1 MLAVGAVMA
10 DSGGIGQGR
19 LGDAGEVFAGA
30 GGLFV
35 MDDRVSA
42 RDRQR
47 EMRGEYVRLPDAARN
62 EWTEGEGLSGQVFG
76 STFGWLGRA
85 PVVG

>member
-1 MLAVGAVMA
+1 MSPWPGYEAEAWGVVSKSSCDVAEAQGDAMLAVGAVMA

-47 EMRGEYVRLPDAARN
+47 EMRGE
-62 EWTEGEGLSGQVFG
+62 
-76 STFGWLGRA
+76 
-85 PVVG
+85 